1 MRSSVPSRYLIGI
14 DLGTT
19 NSVVA
24 YIDTRIDAH
33 IDTHID
39 TREVA
44 DAGPP
49 IHVFP
54 VPQLVGHGEVRTL
67 PALPSFLYFP
77 TADELSAGAVSATWD
92 EDPPMVTGVLARE
105 QGALVPSRQV
115 SSAKSWLSYSG
126 VDRRAKIL
134 PAQADPPQALISQP
148 MISPVEAS
156 ARYLMHLRDAWNG
169 AIGTDAETRFEHQ
182 EIVLTVPAS
191 FDEEARELTVEAA
204 RRAGLDKLTLLE
216 EPLAAFY
223 AWVGT
228 KIAANRIEPNRD
240 VLGGGNGEDLR
251 DGELILICDVGGG
264 TTDFSLVRTRLV
276 NGELQFERS
285 AIGEHLLLG
294 GDNLD
299 FALARRVEDKL
310 VRDKLKD
317 IPLTLRQRY
326 ALRRACCAAKERLL
340 SDSELSHVPVTI
352 LGSGQAVVG
361 QALSVDL
368 TREEVLQ
375 ILTEGFLPITAPN
388 EMPAYGRPTGL
399 RELGLPY
406 ASDPAITRHLAAFL
420 RQAAVAMNGSSANS
434 AAANQSSANQS
445 SADHRMARP
454 DAVLFNGGFCAPA
467 VTRERIVEAIS
478 SWFDGAQSGWRPK
491 LLNHEAAGS
500 AVDPAIESSVVSSME
515 SAVARGAAY
524 YGRVRHGAGLRVR
537 AGSAR
542 TYYIGLRSDD
552 RLQDQG
558 LQGICILPAGVE
570 EGTTLPLLNREFLVL
585 ANRPVSFSLYSSR
598 TRHDAHGEVACLD
611 DDEDEA
617 DQANVHRHAPLVTLL
632 RYGKKMRDVYLTVGL
647 RASFTE
653 VGTLEL
659 WCESRDTPH
668 RWRLQFE
675 LRGEEAQAQQL
686 GTAEPQPVATRS
698 SAVSTSDA
706 TVESAARLIR
716 SVFGGSADGDTLAP
730 ETLVSQME
738 AVLSAKRDSWP
749 VSAIRRFGD
758 VLIEVAAGRKKSP
771 RHEVRW
777 LNLSGFC
784 LRPGFGAPGDAR
796 RVNDLRTIASNELV
810 FADDLRCQVEM
821 LVLLRRIA
829 GGINAS
835 EQQALYRK
843 RTRRAGRNKKGRVNR
858 QLEYEEWRLFSSLEH
873 LLASTRAALGHELLA
888 KIREEPGEAIWL
900 WSLGRLGA
908 RIPLYGPRHSVVAAE
923 IAGEWVKALLDLSPF
938 TAATGSAI
946 VQISRRTDDRSHDDR
961 VRDIADAIRELAISR
976 LIAVGIAE
984 DSIQLLSK
992 SVPPERADAVRS
1004 FGESLPPGLQVVSS
1018 SNCLLSVPA
1027 LHNSGPTLSKPE

>member
-1 MRSSVPSRYLIGI
+1 VPSRYLIGI

-24 YIDTRIDAH
+24 YIDTY
-33 IDTHID
+33 IDTQ
-39 TREVA
+39 EVV
-44 DAGPP
+44 DAGSP
-49 IHVFP
+49 ISVFP
-54 VPQLVGHGEVRTL
+54 VPQLVGHGEVLTL

-77 TADELSAGAVSATWD
+77 TEGELSAGAVSATWD
-92 EDPPMVTGVLARE
+92 ENPPMVTGVLARE

-115 SSAKSWLSYSG
+115 SSAKSWLSYAG

-134 PAQADPPQALISQP
+134 PAQAEPPQP

-223 AWVGT
+223 AWIAV
-228 KIAANRIEPNRD
+228 KIAANRDAQAGGASSRPYLAR
-240 VLGGGNGEDLR
+240 GGNGEDLR
-251 DGELILICDVGGG
+251 DGELILICDIGGG
-264 TTDFSLVRTRLV
+264 TTDFSLVRARLL
-276 NGELQFERS
+276 NGELQFERT

-310 VRDKLKD
+310 VKDKLKD

-340 SDSELSHVPVTI
+340 SDSSSELSRVPVTV
-352 LGSGQAVVG
+352 LGSGRAVVG

-375 ILTEGFLPITAPN
+375 ILTAGFLPITASD
-388 EMPAYGRPTGL
+388 EMPAHGRPTGL

-420 RQAAVAMNGSSANS
+420 TQAAVAMNGSSANH
-434 AAANQSSANQS
+434 SSANHR
-445 SADHRMARP
+445 SANRDSANQRMARP
-454 DAVLFNGGFCAPA
+454 NAVLFNGGFCAPA

-491 LLNHEAAGS
+491 LLNNE
-500 AVDPAIESSVVSSME
+500 AVD

-524 YGRVRHGAGLRVR
+524 YGRVRRGIGLRIR
-537 AGSAR
+537 AGSAC
-542 TYYIGLRSDD
+542 TYYIGWRSDD
-552 RLQDQG
+552 G
-558 LQGICILPAGVE
+558 LRGICVLPAGVE
-570 EGTTLPLLNREFLVL
+570 EGTTLPLLNREFSVL
-585 ANRPVSFSLYSSR
+585 ANRPVSFTLYSSR
-598 TRHDAHGEVACLD
+598 TRHDAHGEVAALD
-611 DDEDEA
+611 E
-617 DQANVHRHAPLVTLL
+617 ANVHRHAPLVTLL
-632 RYGKKMRDVYLTVGL
+632 RYGKKMRDVHLIVGL

-686 GTAEPQPVATRS
+686 DTAKPQPVPARS
-698 SAVSTSDA
+698 SAVATSDA
-706 TVESAARLIR
+706 TVEAAAQLIR
-716 SVFGGSADGDTLAP
+716 SVFGGSGDGDTLAP
-730 ETLVSQME
+730 ENLVSQME
-738 AVLSAKRDSWP
+738 AALGAKRDSWP
-749 VSAIRRFGD
+749 ISAIRRFGD

-784 LRPGFGAPGDAR
+784 LRPGFGVPGDAG

-810 FADDLRCQVEM
+810 FADGLQCQVEM

-843 RTRRAGRNKKGRVNR
+843 HSSRAGRKKKGRVNR
-858 QLEYEEWRLFSSLEH
+858 QLEYEEWRLFASLEH
-873 LLASTRAALGHELLA
+873 LLASTRALLGHELVA
-888 KIREEPGEAIWL
+888 KIGKEPGDAIWL

-908 RIPLYGPRHSVVAAE
+908 RIPLYGPLHSVVAAE
-923 IAGEWVKALLDLSPF
+923 IAGEWLKALLDSSKF
-938 TAATGSAI
+938 TAVTASAI
-946 VQISRRTDDRSHDDR
+946 VLLARRTDDRS
-961 VRDIADAIRELAISR
+961 RDIDDAIREQAISR
-976 LIAVGIAE
+976 LMALGIAE
-984 DSIQLLSK
+984 ETIQLLSK
-992 SVPPERADAVRS
+992 YVPPERADAVRS

-1027 LHNSGPTLSKPE
+1027 LHSSGPTFSKPA

>member
-1 MRSSVPSRYLIGI
+1 MRPPVPSRYLIGI

-24 YIDTRIDAH
+24 YIDVY
-33 IDTHID
+33 IDTP
-39 TREVA
+39 EVA
-44 DAGPP
+44 DAGSP
-49 IHVFP
+49 IRVFP
-54 VPQLVGHGEVRTL
+54 VPQLVAHGEVLTL

-77 TADELSAGAVSATWD
+77 TEDELSAGAVSATWD
-92 EDPPMVTGVLARE
+92 ENPPMVTGALARE

-115 SSAKSWLSYSG
+115 SSAKSWLSYPG

-134 PAQADPPQALISQP
+134 PAQAEPPQP

-169 AIGTDAETRFEHQ
+169 AIGTDDETRFEHQ

-204 RRAGLDKLTLLE
+204 GRAGLETLTLLE

-223 AWVGT
+223 AW
-228 KIAANRIEPNRD
+228 IAENRQAQA
-240 VLGGGNGEDLR
+240 GGPSSRRQTARPDLAREGNGGDLR
-251 DGELILICDVGGG
+251 DGELILICDIGGG
-264 TTDFSLVRTRLV
+264 TTDFSLVRARLV
-276 NGELQFERS
+276 NGELQFERT

-310 VRDKLKD
+310 QEKLKG
-317 IPLTLRQRY
+317 IKLTLRQRY

-340 SDSELSHVPVTI
+340 SDSSSELSRVPVTV
-352 LGSGQAVVG
+352 LGSGRAVVG
-361 QALSVDL
+361 QTLSVDL

-375 ILTEGFLPITAPN
+375 IVTAGFLPITAPD
-388 EMPAYGRPTGL
+388 EMPTHGRLTGL

-406 ASDPAITRHLAAFL
+406 ASDPAITKHLAAFL
-420 RQAAVAMNGSSANS
+420 TQAAVAMNGSSASQNF
-434 AAANQSSANQS
+434 ANQGLANQ
-445 SADHRMARP
+445 RMARP

-478 SWFDGAQSGWRPK
+478 AWFGGTQSGWRPK
-491 LLNHEAAGS
+491 LLNNEAANSEAGRAAGS
-500 AVDPAIESSVVSSME
+500 AED

-524 YGRVRHGAGLRVR
+524 YGRVRRGSGLRIR

-542 TYYIGLRSDD
+542 TYYIGWRSDD
-552 RLQDQG
+552 G
-558 LQGICILPAGVE
+558 LQGICVLPSGVE

-598 TRHDAHGEVACLD
+598 TRHDAHGEVAAL
-611 DDEDEA
+611 DEA
-617 DQANVHRHAPLVTLL
+617 DEANVHRHAPLVTLL
-632 RYGKKMRDVYLTVGL
+632 RYGKKMRELYLIVRL

-686 GTAEPQPVATRS
+686 DTAKAQPVPARS
-698 SAVSTSDA
+698 PAVATSDA
-706 TVESAARLIR
+706 GVESASQLIR
-716 SVFGGSADGDTLAP
+716 RVLGGSAAGDTLAS

-738 AVLSAKRDSWP
+738 TALGAKKDSWP
-749 VSAIRRFGD
+749 VSAIRRFSD

-784 LRPGFGAPGDAR
+784 LRPGFGAPGDDA
-796 RVNDLRTIASNELV
+796 RVNDLRKIASNEPA
-810 FADDLRCQVEM
+810 FADDLQCQVE
-821 LVLLRRIA
+821 LLALLRRIA

-835 EQQALYRK
+835 EQQELYRK
-843 RTRRAGRNKKGRVNR
+843 HTRRAGNKKKGRVNR
-858 QLEYEEWRLFSSLEH
+858 QLEYEEWRLVTSLEH
-873 LLASTRAALGHELLA
+873 LLASTRASLGQELVA
-888 KIREEPGEAIWL
+888 KVRREPGDAIWL

-908 RIPLYGPRHSVVAAE
+908 RIPLYGPRHAVVAPE
-923 IAGEWVKALLDLSPF
+923 VAGEWLKAVLDLPTLS
-938 TAATGSAI
+938 AATASAI
-946 VQISRRTDDRSHDDR
+946 VLLARRTEDRR
-961 VRDIADAIRELAISR
+961 RDIDDAICEQAISR
-976 LIAVGIAE
+976 LMAIGIAE
-984 DSIQLLSK
+984 ETIQLLSK
-992 SVPPERADAVRS
+992 YVPPEPADAVRS
-1004 FGESLPPGLQVVSS
+1004 FGESLPPGLQLVSS
-1018 SNCLLSVPA
+1018 ANCLLSVPA
-1027 LHNSGPTLSKPE
+1027 LHSSGPTFSKPA

>member
-1 MRSSVPSRYLIGI
+1 VPSRYLIGI

-24 YIDTRIDAH
+24 YIDTQ
-33 IDTHID
+33 
-39 TREVA
+39 EVA
-44 DAGPP
+44 DGGSP
-49 IHVFP
+49 IRVFP

-77 TADELSAGAVSATWD
+77 TEDELSAGAVSATWD

-115 SSAKSWLSYSG
+115 SSAKSWLSYPG
-126 VDRRAKIL
+126 VDRRARIL
-134 PAQADPPQALISQP
+134 PAQAEPPQP

-169 AIGTDAETRFEHQ
+169 AIGTDGETRFEHQ

-204 RRAGLDKLTLLE
+204 RRAGLDTLTLLE

-223 AWVGT
+223 AW
-228 KIAANRIEPNRD
+228 IAANRHAQPSGPSSCPYLARD
-240 VLGGGNGEDLR
+240 GNGEGLR
-251 DGELILICDVGGG
+251 DGELILICDIGGG
-264 TTDFSLVRTRLV
+264 TTDFSLVSARLV
-276 NGELQFERS
+276 NGELQFERT

-299 FALARRVEDKL
+299 FALARRVEE
-310 VRDKLKD
+310 KLKD
-317 IPLTLRQRY
+317 IKLTLRQRY
-326 ALRRACCAAKERLL
+326 ALRRACCTAKERLL
-340 SDSELSHVPVTI
+340 SDSSSELSRVPVTV
-352 LGSGQAVVG
+352 LGSGRAVVG

-375 ILTEGFLPITAPN
+375 ILTAGFLPITAPD
-388 EMPAYGRPTGL
+388 EMPAHGRSTAL

-420 RQAAVAMNGSSANS
+420 TQAAVTMNGLSATHGSSANY
-434 AAANQSSANQS
+434 
-445 SADHRMARP
+445 RMARP
-454 DAVLFNGGFCAPA
+454 NAVLFNGGFCAPA
-467 VTRERIVEAIS
+467 VTRERIIEAIS
-478 SWFDGAQSGWRPK
+478 VWFSGARTGWRPK
-491 LLNHEAAGS
+491 LLNNEAVES
-500 AVDPAIESSVVSSME
+500 AVE

-524 YGRVRHGAGLRVR
+524 YGRVRRGTGLPIR

-542 TYYIGLRSDD
+542 TYYIGWRSDD
-552 RLQDQG
+552 G
-558 LQGICILPAGVE
+558 LQGICVLPAGVE
-570 EGTTLPLLNREFLVL
+570 EGATLPLLDREFSVL
-585 ANRPVSFSLYSSR
+585 ANRPVSFTLYSSR
-598 TRHDAHGEVACLD
+598 TRHDAHGEVAALD
-611 DDEDEA
+611 E
-617 DQANVHRHAPLVTLL
+617 ANVHRHLPLVTLL
-632 RYGKKMRDVYLTVGL
+632 RYGKKMRDVYLIVGL

-686 GTAEPQPVATRS
+686 DTAKPQPVPTRS
-698 SAVSTSDA
+698 SAVTTSDA
-706 TVESAARLIR
+706 TVESAAQLIG
-716 SVFGGSADGDTLAP
+716 SVFGGSADGNTLAP

-738 AVLSAKRDSWP
+738 AALGAKRDSWP
-749 VSAIRRFGD
+749 ISAIRRFGD

-784 LRPGFGAPGDAR
+784 LRPGFGAPGDDA
-796 RVNDLRTIASNELV
+796 RVNGLRTIVSNELV
-810 FADDLRCQVEM
+810 FADDLQCQVEL

-843 RTRRAGRNKKGRVNR
+843 HTRRAGSKKKGRVNR
-858 QLEYEEWRLFSSLEH
+858 QLDYEAWRLVASLEH
-873 LLASTRAALGHELLA
+873 LPASTRASLGQELVA
-888 KIREEPGEAIWL
+888 KIRKEPRDAIWL

-908 RIPLYGPRHSVVAAE
+908 RIPLYGPRHSVVAPE
-923 IAGEWVKALLDLSPF
+923 IAGEWLKALLDLFTF
-938 TAATGSAI
+938 TAVTASAI
-946 VQISRRTDDRSHDDR
+946 ALIARRTDDRS
-961 VRDIADAIRELAISR
+961 RDIDEAIRDQAISR
-976 LIAVGIAE
+976 LMALGIAE
-984 DSIQLLSK
+984 ETIPLLSK
-992 SVPPERADAVRS
+992 YVPPERADAVRS
-1004 FGESLPPGLQVVSS
+1004 FGESLPPGLQLVSS
-1018 SNCLLSVPA
+1018 ANCLLSVPA
-1027 LHNSGPTLSKPE
+1027 LHSSGPTFSKPA